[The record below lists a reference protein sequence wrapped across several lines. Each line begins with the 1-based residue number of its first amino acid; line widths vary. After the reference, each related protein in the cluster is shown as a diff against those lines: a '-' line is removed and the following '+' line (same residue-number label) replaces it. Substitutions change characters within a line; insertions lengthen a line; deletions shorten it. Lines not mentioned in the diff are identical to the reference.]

1 MNQLEDLK
9 SIEKLL
15 IRISIKKFYLFPEKT
30 LLIKQ
35 VQMKFF

>member
-15 IRISIKKFYLFPEKT
+15 YKNKYKKILLISEKT